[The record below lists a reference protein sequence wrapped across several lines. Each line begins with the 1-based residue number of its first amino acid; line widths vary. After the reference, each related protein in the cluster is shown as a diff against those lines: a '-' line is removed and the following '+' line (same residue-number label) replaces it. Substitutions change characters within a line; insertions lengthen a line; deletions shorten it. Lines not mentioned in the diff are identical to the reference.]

1 MSPATMPLS
10 FDQLVT
16 LLDRPPYEPCESEL
30 QYLTR
35 VQYDRAFT
43 DAVRL
48 HYRGVRHLIAHL
60 AGSWAVAEDL
70 TQEVFT
76 NVYRAGTS
84 FDKPYIYRAARNAV
98 YTESRRA
105 RRDHIM
111 RLRLAGLSPVRGERE
126 VRDVR
131 PLQDAELFER
141 AREEALAR
149 AIERLPEH
157 FRVPLLLLAEG
168 KSYKQ
173 MVKLTRTNEG
183 TVKSRIC
190 RAKVLLRRRLRV
202 YLDGSD
208 RARALTSDLSNAR
221 HKNRP

>member
-1 MSPATMPLS
+1 MSLS
-10 FDQLVT
+10 FGQLVS
-16 LLDRPPYEPCESEL
+16 LLVQPPFEPCESEL

-48 HYRGVRHLIAHL
+48 HYRSVRHLIAHL
-60 AGSWAVAEDL
+60 TGSWSVAEDL

-76 NVYRAGTS
+76 NVYKVGAS
-84 FDKPYIYRAARNAV
+84 FDRPYIYRAARNAV

-111 RLRLAGLSPVRGERE
+111 RLRLAGFAPARSEKD
-126 VRDVR
+126 VRDTR
-131 PLQDAELFER
+131 PLQDAALLSR
-141 AREEALAR
+141 AREEVLAR
-149 AIERLPEH
+149 AVERLPEH
-157 FRVPLLLLAEG
+157 FRVPLLLFAEG

-173 MVKLTRTNEG
+173 IVKLTRTNEG

-190 RAKVLLRRRLRV
+190 RAKVLLRRRLRN
-202 YLDGSD
+202 YLDGFIQ
-208 RARALTSDLSNAR
+208 TQT
-221 HKNRP
+221 

>member
-1 MSPATMPLS
+1 MPLS
-10 FDQLVT
+10 FDQLIS
-16 LLDRPPYEPCESEL
+16 LLDQPPYEPCDSEL

-43 DAVRL
+43 EAVRL
-48 HYRGVRHLIAHL
+48 HYRGVKHLIVHL
-60 AGSWAVAEDL
+60 TGNWAVAEDL

-76 NVYRAGTS
+76 SVYKVGTS

-111 RLRLAGLSPVRGERE
+111 RLRLAGLGLIRGGRE
-126 VRDVR
+126 VHDAR
-131 PLQDAELFER
+131 PLQDAALFER

-183 TVKSRIC
+183 TVKSRVC
-190 RAKVLLRRRLRV
+190 RAKVLLRRRLSA
-202 YLDGSD
+202 YLDGLD
-208 RARALTSDLSNAR
+208 RTQA
-221 HKNRP
+221 

>member
-1 MSPATMPLS
+1 MPLS

-16 LLDRPPYEPCESEL
+16 LLQQPPYEPCESEL
-30 QYLTR
+30 RYWTR

-43 DAVRL
+43 EAVRL
-48 HYRGVRHLIAHL
+48 HYRGVKFLIARITENWG
-60 AGSWAVAEDL
+60 AAEDL
-70 TQEVFT
+70 AQEVFT
-76 NVYRAGTS
+76 NVYKAGMS
-84 FDKPYIYRAARNAV
+84 FDRPYIYRAARNAA
-98 YTESRRA
+98 YTELRRA
-105 RRDHIM
+105 RRDRIL
-111 RLRLAGLSPVRGERE
+111 RLRLAGFDPARSEKD
-126 VRDVR
+126 VRDAR
-131 PLQDAELFER
+131 PLQDAALFER

-173 MVKLTRTNEG
+173 IVKLTRTNEG

-190 RAKVLLRRRLRV
+190 RAKVLLRRRLSV

-208 RARALTSDLSNAR
+208 RARA
-221 HKNRP
+221 